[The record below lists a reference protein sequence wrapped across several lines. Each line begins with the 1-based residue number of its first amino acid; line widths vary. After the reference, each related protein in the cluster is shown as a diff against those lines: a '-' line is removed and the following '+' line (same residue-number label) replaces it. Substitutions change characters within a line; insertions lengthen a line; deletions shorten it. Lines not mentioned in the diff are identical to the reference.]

1 MSAWKLWKQMFDAWE
16 GATSEYLE
24 KVLRSPTVLE
34 PGAAW
39 LTAMMK
45 LKASSDQAVA
55 GFWGSLGLPTKR
67 DQERTLHLLHQ
78 LQSRMI
84 DLEERLED
92 AERRAERAATP
103 TTPGHPE
110 RAA

>member
-24 KVLRSPTVLE
+24 KLLRSPAVLE

-39 LTAMMK
+39 LTAMMR
-45 LKASSDQAVA
+45 LKAGSDQAVA
-55 GFWGSLGLPTKR
+55 SMWSALGLPTRR
-67 DQERTLHLLHQ
+67 DQERTLHLLQQ
-78 LQSRMI
+78 LHSRVI

-92 AERRAERAATP
+92 AERRADAERGQGRSGRAA
-103 TTPGHPE
+103 
-110 RAA
+110 